1 MDTALLKDILLALKA
16 ELIRFRF
23 WCVLLFI
30 GVSGFVLLVGV
41 MWPKSYVTSALLFA
55 DETNILE
62 PLLRGRAE
70 VTTIDRSAQ
79 AREIIYT
86 RGIMETVGRERGL
99 ITKDSSPEE
108 QDRVVRAIRGGLDIR
123 AEQNKYFRISFSS
136 RDPDYTFETL
146 NSIINVFIENSASK
160 KRKESLNAFNF
171 IDAQV
176 QTYKRQLE
184 LAEEKLKDFNAQ
196 NVDGTEASVAARIA
210 QLRNDIEALKIT
222 TEETQ
227 ARINTIQQ
235 QLGNESQ
242 YQQAKGQV
250 DEMRQRRQA
259 LTAKLEQ
266 LLLSYQEGYPDIIS
280 LRAQIAELDAAI
292 HTIQQAD
299 GEAYAGTSERVENPL
314 YEDLRRQLSVADVD
328 LRGQKRRMQSL
339 VHLQEQEHERAQRV
353 AANQAQLSELTRD
366 YNVTRDV
373 YEEMLQRKESARLS
387 MTLDIEGQG
396 VSYRIQEPAT
406 FPLKPSG
413 IRFIHFA
420 IIGPILGFLAPIG
433 LLILYVM
440 LDPHFRS
447 ARTLQQQLPAGIE
460 LVGVI
465 PHYHTPL
472 AERFLRK
479 DVVMLLILCL
489 LAMTAYVSF
498 ASYWHVTTS

>member
-1 MDTALLKDILLALKA
+1 MDTAFIKDILLALKA

-30 GVSGFVLLVGV
+30 LVSALVLLVGV
-41 MWPKSYVTSALLFA
+41 MWPKNYATSALLFA

-70 VTTIDRSAQ
+70 VTSIDRSVQ

-86 RGIMETVGRERGL
+86 RGIMETVARQRGF
-99 ITKDSSPEE
+99 ITKDTPPEQ
-108 QDRVVRAIRGGLDIR
+108 QDRIIRAIRGGLDVR
-123 AEQNKYFRISFSS
+123 SEQNNYFRISFVSN
-136 RDPDYTFETL
+136 DPDNSFETL
-146 NSIINVFIENSASK
+146 NTIINVFIENSASK
-160 KRKESLNAFNF
+160 KRQESLNAFNF

-184 LAEEKLKDFNAQ
+184 LAEEKLKEFNAQ
-196 NVDGTEASVAARIA
+196 NVDGTEASVATRIA
-210 QLRNDIEALKIT
+210 ELRGEIEALKIT
-222 TEETQ
+222 IEETE
-227 ARINTIQQ
+227 ARINTITT

-242 YQQAKGQV
+242 YQQTKGEI
-250 DEMRQRRQA
+250 DELRQRRQG
-259 LTAKLEQ
+259 LVNQLEQ
-266 LLLSYQEGYPDIIS
+266 LLLVYQEGYPDVIS

-292 HTIQQAD
+292 HAVQESGGDIYTGR
-299 GEAYAGTSERVENPL
+299 GEAVENPL
-314 YEDLRRQLSVADVD
+314 YEELRRQLSVAKVD
-328 LRGQKRRMQSL
+328 LRGQKRRMESL
-339 VHLQEQEHERAQRV
+339 VHLSEQEYERAQRV

-396 VSYRIQEPAT
+396 ISYRIQEPAT

-413 IRFIHFA
+413 LRFIHFA
-420 IIGPILGFLAPIG
+420 IIGPIVGLLVPIG
-433 LLILYVM
+433 LLIMYVM
-440 LDPHFRS
+440 VDPHFRS
-447 ARTLQQQLPAGIE
+447 ARALQQQLPPGIE
-460 LVGVI
+460 LIGVI

-472 AERFLRK
+472 NERLLRK
-479 DVVMLLILCL
+479 DVLILFILCL
-489 LAMTAYVSF
+489 LAMAAYASF